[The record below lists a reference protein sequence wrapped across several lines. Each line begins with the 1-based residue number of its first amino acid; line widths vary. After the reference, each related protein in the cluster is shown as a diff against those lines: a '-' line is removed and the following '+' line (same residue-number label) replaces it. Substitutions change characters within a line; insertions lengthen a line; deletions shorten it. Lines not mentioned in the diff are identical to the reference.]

1 MGNLES
7 INKVEQSEDVFG
19 QYIEKGEKEA
29 VNLMKERFDNNPD
42 ERNRLDFHNAQHT
55 NDIIRR
61 TKNILSALE
70 KIGFASWHDI
80 EIGTLAAAF
89 HDTTQ
94 KWEESIIQDGP
105 LSKIIR
111 KRFTGENENTSAE
124 EAVAFMEKSNQ
135 EVRQEIFSLK
145 DINMAREAII
155 ATIPGFNLELKTVVQ
170 PNLNGHSSFIAR
182 ALALADL
189 GAAGMDGPKV
199 FCREGDAV
207 FRGWDKDNQAD

>member
-1 MGNLES
+1 
-7 INKVEQSEDVFG
+7 
-19 QYIEKGEKEA
+19 
-29 VNLMKERFDNNPD
+29 MKERFDNNPD

-80 EIGTLAAAF
+80 EIGTLARRIPRHNAKMGRKYYSGRTF
-89 HDTTQ
+89 V
-94 KWEESIIQDGP
+94 
-105 LSKIIR
+105 KIIR

-199 FCREGDAV
+199 FCR
-207 FRGWDKDNQAD
+207 